1 MPSSSGSTTETRST
15 TRCRSAAG
23 SRRPAQTRS
32 TSRAG
37 RAFRTPTTRRATCHY
52 AFRNFVL
59 YKLWPI
65 NRLMQ
70 RMWSRP
76 LDHVEGAV
84 LPDAAAIKGAVSIP
98 VLVTGGFQT
107 ASVIR
112 KALEDGQCDA
122 VTIARPLIANPDLPR
137 VFAAGRDRPERPCTY
152 SNKCLFALLEDPL
165 GCYDERRFDS
175 REEMLREIYSV
186 YDPPPFG

>member
-1 MPSSSGSTTETRST
+1 MLSSGR
-15 TRCRSAAG
+15 
-23 SRRPAQTRS
+23 
-32 TSRAG
+32 
-37 RAFRTPTTRRATCHY
+37 H

-59 YKLWPI
+59 YKAWPI
-65 NRLMQ
+65 NRVMQ
-70 RMWSRP
+70 MMWSRQ
-76 LDHVEGAV
+76 LDRVEGAI
-84 LPDAAAIKGAVSIP
+84 LPDAAAIKQAVSIP

-112 KALEDGQCDA
+112 KALEDGHCDA

-186 YDPPPFG
+186 YDPPPFVDKA